1 MKKYLVLKFYE
12 NPECCSSIVFSTD
25 SFNDATNYAA
35 IMRRNK
41 EKDGYDWIVLT
52 QAYAEV

>member
-1 MKKYLVLKFYE
+1 MKKYLVLRFYE

-41 EKDGYDWIVLT
+41 EKDGYDWVVLT